1 MWNRLKVFLLDY
13 RQRLRISLAKIG
25 KNRYK
30 PGNTL
35 FAKVVQVVRSIRFQ
49 PIMKNK
55 LSVHLFT
62 TCTGMFLCLQA
73 QARYQ
78 PALWPDPIT
87 VWTPYADTGFAAPL
101 KFGGGGV
108 VSSFTGFVAPVITG
122 FNPSFGMG
130 PPTTG
135 SLAFKATMATG
146 TVTTANNEGIW
157 SNVYAGM
164 GSSPGSAI
172 WMVAQESD
180 VVGVRTLGNG
190 GKMKVRALQTT
201 HSVYGTLFNTNS
213 NIDPSANFS
222 VHQGV
227 NASPLA
233 GPTAPFTSGGLA
245 VEGAGRIAVWA
256 KNGSGFDGTLAWDV
270 DPVSPHAPIPAP
282 PATMHWTSPS
292 SNPRVQC
299 SPAISFYGAVAHRAR
314 SIPSLG
320 FPPDKRDY
328 IEVVPM
334 NPVGLFPAKAM
345 VVRAGDAAPSTGEF
359 FGTFHPVLMATTG
372 GPNVAPTVAWQ
383 MSTMLAGENSGSTLG
398 SSIPF
403 GTPIPNSGSLWC
415 WRKRPTVPS
424 YAQIARAGQSA
435 TDITGRTF
443 KSFYALHLVD
453 DDDILNYPDTDVF
466 YGVIL
471 DNDKHAIYT
480 RQISTDAFGNTIL
493 SVEQLIATDSPGA
506 PPTLRNVPVIYGPPG
521 TSYPI
526 ATLYPWF
533 SVDIFGNLMMKA
545 TLGGAVPTAERQC
558 LLTSKRGTEDHA
570 LRMRAQSSATASL
583 PTLSHGMQN
592 ITNFTI
598 NAHEQGPM
606 GRGQGIYEQTIGAL
620 VTFPGGSGVY
630 TGY

>member
-1 MWNRLKVFLLDY
+1 MKTELP
-13 RQRLRISLAKIG
+13 A
-25 KNRYK
+25 
-30 PGNTL
+30 
-35 FAKVVQVVRSIRFQ
+35 RF
-49 PIMKNK
+49 II
-55 LSVHLFT
+55 LCSSV
-62 TCTGMFLCLQA
+62 FLCLQA
-73 QARYQ
+73 QAHYQ
-78 PALWPDPIT
+78 PSLWPDPIT
-87 VWTPYADTGFAAPL
+87 VWTPYADTGSAAPL

-108 VSSFTGFVAPVITG
+108 VSSFTGFFAPVISD
-122 FNPSFGMG
+122 FSPFG
-130 PPTTG
+130 PPG
-135 SLAFKATMATG
+135 VGHVAFKATMATG

-157 SNVYAGM
+157 SNVDPAM
-164 GSSPGSAI
+164 TTPPGSTI
-172 WMVAQESD
+172 WMVAQEGD
-180 VVGVRTLGNG
+180 AVGSRFIGNAG
-190 GKMKVRALQTT
+190 RMKVSALQTT
-201 HSVYGTLFNTNS
+201 LYYGTLFNTNS
-213 NIDPSANFS
+213 DAHPSRNFS
-222 VHQGV
+222 VYHGGTL
-227 NASPLA
+227 NGLA
-233 GPTAPFTSGGLA
+233 GPTAPFTNGGLA
-245 VEGAGRIAVWA
+245 VAAAGRIAVWA
-256 KNGSGFDGTLAWDV
+256 RNGTGFDGTVAWDV
-270 DPVSPHAPIPAP
+270 NPPGPIPHTLTPAP
-282 PATMHWTSPS
+282 PIHWTSPS

-314 SIPSLG
+314 SLPASG

-334 NPVGLFPAKAM
+334 TPAGLFPTQSM
-345 VVRAGDAAPSTGEF
+345 VVRAGDYAPSVGEF
-359 FGTFHPVLMATTG
+359 FGIFHPVLMATTG

-398 SSIPF
+398 ATIPY
-403 GTPIPNSGSLWC
+403 GTPMPNSGSLWC

-424 YAQIARAGQSA
+424 YAQIARAGQA
-435 TDITGRTF
+435 APEITGRSF

-493 SVEQLIATDSPGA
+493 SAEQLIATDSPGA
-506 PPTLRNVPVIYGPPG
+506 PPSLVNIETIFGP
-521 TSYPI
+521 TFPI
-526 ATLYPWF
+526 AVLYPWF

-545 TLGGAVPTAERQC
+545 TLGGGVPTAQRHC

-570 LRMRAQSSATASL
+570 LRMREQSGRTL
-583 PTLSHGMQN
+583 PTLSHGTKT